1 MVARLKRNLS
11 KGGANLQVCRAAVSL
26 LLITGCT
33 IGPNYHKPALNVPQ
47 YWTEPLAG
55 GETNG
60 AANLTNWW
68 TSFSDPQLD
77 SLVQRAISS
86 NLQLRIAE
94 ARVREARA
102 QRGVVAAGLWPSAD
116 TPVSYTYNRISQNYF
131 FPLPPGTPLVYNWY
145 QAGFDASWELDVFG
159 GVRRNV
165 QAANADIA
173 SAEFNRRDVLVTL
186 LAELARNYFEARSLQ
201 QRLVI
206 IHRNIDAQKSLVDLT
221 TQRYRAGVTSELDLQ
236 QATALLADTQ
246 AEVPTLETGLD
257 NAIHRIAVLL
267 AQPPGALT
275 SELQQAA
282 PIPIPPPQVPVGLP
296 SDLLQRRP
304 DVERTEQQLVAAT
317 ARIGVAK
324 ADLFPHFSL
333 TGDAGLQSV
342 SLGSWFNPSSGFW
355 TVGPTV
361 TWKIFDA
368 GRIRA
373 NIRVQNARE
382 EQALATYEQTV
393 LGAFEDT
400 ENALGSYAREQVRYR
415 SLQDSVTAQRAAL
428 KLSQNLY
435 GNGLV
440 DFLNVLEAERSLY
453 QAEDALVQSQGAISE
468 NLVALY
474 KALGGGWEQPITK

>member
-1 MVARLKRNLS
+1 
-11 KGGANLQVCRAAVSL
+11 
-26 LLITGCT
+26 
-33 IGPNYHKPALNVPQ
+33 
-47 YWTEPLAG
+47 
-55 GETNG
+55 
-60 AANLTNWW
+60 
-68 TSFSDPQLD
+68 
-77 SLVQRAISS
+77 
-86 NLQLRIAE
+86 
-94 ARVREARA
+94 
-102 QRGVVAAGLWPSAD
+102 LWPSVDASGSF
-116 TPVSYTYNRISQNYF
+116 THNRISGNYF
-131 FPLPPGTPLVYNWY
+131 LPLPPGTPLGYNWY

-173 SAEFNRRDVLVTL
+173 AAEFNRRDVLVTL
-186 LAELARNYFEARSLQ
+186 LAELARNYFEARSAQ

-206 IHRNIDAQKSLVDLT
+206 IHKNLEAQKSLVSLT
-221 TQRYRAGVTSELDLQ
+221 TQRYHAGVTSELDVQ
-236 QATALLADTQ
+236 QATALLANTE
-246 AEVPTLETGLD
+246 AEVPSLETALD
-257 NAIHRIAVLL
+257 NAIHRIGVLL

-275 SELQQAA
+275 DELREAG
-282 PIPIPPPQVPVGLP
+282 PIPSPPPQVPVGLP

-304 DVERTEQQLVAAT
+304 DIQRAEEQLVAAT

-342 SLGSWFNPSSGFW
+342 SASSWFDPSSRFW

-382 EQALATYEQTV
+382 EQALAGYEQTV
-393 LGAFEDT
+393 LTAFEDT

-428 KLSQNLY
+428 KLAQDLY
-435 GNGLV
+435 RNGLV
-440 DFLNVLEAERSLY
+440 DFLNVLQSERDVY
-453 QAEDALVQSQGAISE
+453 QAEDALVQSQATVSE
-468 NLVALY
+468 NLIALY
-474 KALGGGWEQPITK
+474 KALGGGW